1 MKLAQAVILYLLL
14 LISGIVINP
23 AFGAVF
29 TDVSTG
35 TPLSDSAI
43 SCSAAWGDYDNDGD
57 LDIYVTNRE
66 EIPNRLF
73 RNDEG
78 TFVDIAPGTPL
89 AGASDSNFAIWADY
103 DNDGD
108 LDLYLVNY
116 KSPSRLLRNN
126 GDSFADVAPDTPL
139 VGNGVGSCAAWGDY
153 DSDGDLD
160 LYVAR
165 VSDRLKKACQLFRN
179 DNEVFIDIAPGTPL
193 VLMGSSVQ
201 SPIWGDY
208 DNDGD
213 LDLYLAGEGITGHNH
228 LFRNDDSEFVDVT
241 GAIIDRGSK
250 YANGAVWVD
259 YDNDGDLDLHVVRVG
274 VNSLYRNDGGKR
286 FIDVARD
293 VGLAPGPEDE
303 CVSWAD
309 YDNDGDLDA
318 YITSHGD
325 RNRLFR
331 NEGGVFRDIT
341 SVTPFG
347 IRGWNQ
353 GAVWGD
359 YDNDGDLDLYAVGV
373 WMNHLFRNETNNGN
387 YLFVRPLNADG
398 NMTCFGALVR
408 VYHAGTAG
416 LLGMRSIDGG
426 SGHSGQNAYD
436 AHFGLDPD
444 RAYDVEVT
452 FVGGRKIRHNNVIP
466 NALPNHL
473 LIVLNRPEQPDNHH
487 PIAGAESDTMYESG
501 SNGNNDD
508 SELSSK
514 EQSQSKAKVEA
525 AYTNKNE
532 MITFIED
539 QPPAAKIT
547 FPEDGDYIR
556 GTIPIKGTAVDAY
569 FYEYVLLFRGANSR
583 GGEWKNPVID
593 GDLIS
598 GWPTENLKGDYEIRL
613 EVRDFSGNQS
623 TDSVLVHIDD
633 TPPEIFD
640 VFPADRM
647 VISNNSP
654 TIRAVLKDGESG
666 IDENSIV
673 LEVDG
678 QELAHSFDA
687 VDGLLQCKI
696 SRENPLQEGI
706 HSLSIEC
713 KDRTKRD
720 GNLSSVTAV
729 FAVYSKKFEVLYV
742 YSPPEHG
749 YSELKRAESEIWE
762 TLKPGM
768 ALKNEDWVR
777 VPPLS
782 ILKLKQIDGDKPCIV
797 VGCKQ
802 QLVARLLLEANA
814 PATSFPE
821 TKDNL
826 NPEFPNMVKPVPPFE
841 DVPNIGKALWIF
853 NRMCSMKCMEIQ
865 ELSSEIE
872 KVSLPVRC
880 EMKDEGIYLLFDSG
894 ISQAEV
900 GKITVNP
907 MLYPTENSSKTLG
920 LSAKRI
926 ETVWI
931 PLYISSE
938 TSDFVSAWYEGA
950 RIAREL
956 TGR

>member
-1 MKLAQAVILYLLL
+1 
-14 LISGIVINP
+14 
-23 AFGAVF
+23 
-29 TDVSTG
+29 
-35 TPLSDSAI
+35 
-43 SCSAAWGDYDNDGD
+43 
-57 LDIYVTNRE
+57 
-66 EIPNRLF
+66 
-73 RNDEG
+73 
-78 TFVDIAPGTPL
+78 
-89 AGASDSNFAIWADY
+89 
-103 DNDGD
+103 
-108 LDLYLVNY
+108 
-116 KSPSRLLRNN
+116 
-126 GDSFADVAPDTPL
+126 
-139 VGNGVGSCAAWGDY
+139 
-153 DSDGDLD
+153 
-160 LYVAR
+160 
-165 VSDRLKKACQLFRN
+165 
-179 DNEVFIDIAPGTPL
+179 
-193 VLMGSSVQ
+193 
-201 SPIWGDY
+201 
-208 DNDGD
+208 
-213 LDLYLAGEGITGHNH
+213 
-228 LFRNDDSEFVDVT
+228 
-241 GAIIDRGSK
+241 
-250 YANGAVWVD
+250 
-259 YDNDGDLDLHVVRVG
+259 
-274 VNSLYRNDGGKR
+274 
-286 FIDVARD
+286 
-293 VGLAPGPEDE
+293 
-303 CVSWAD
+303 
-309 YDNDGDLDA
+309 
-318 YITSHGD
+318 
-325 RNRLFR
+325 
-331 NEGGVFRDIT
+331 
-341 SVTPFG
+341 
-347 IRGWNQ
+347 
-353 GAVWGD
+353 
-359 YDNDGDLDLYAVGV
+359 
-373 WMNHLFRNETNNGN
+373 
-387 YLFVRPLNADG
+387 
-398 NMTCFGALVR
+398 
-408 VYHAGTAG
+408 
-416 LLGMRSIDGG
+416 MRSIDGG

-666 IDENSIV
+666 IDEDSIV

-678 QELAHSFDA
+678 QELAHSFDPD
-687 VDGLLQCKI
+687 DGLLQCKI
-696 SRENPLQEGI
+696 SRANPLQEGI

-742 YSPPEHG
+742 YSPPEYG

-802 QLVARLLLEANA
+802 QLVAKLLLEANT

-821 TKDNL
+821 AKGNL

-841 DVPNIGKALWIF
+841 DVPNVGKALWIF
-853 NRMCSMKCMEIQ
+853 NRMCSMKNLEIQ

-880 EMKDEGIYLLFDSG
+880 EMKDEGIYLLLDSG

-907 MLYPTENSSKTLG
+907 MLYPTETSSK
-920 LSAKRI
+920 
-926 ETVWI
+926 TVWI

-938 TSDFVSAWYEGA
+938 TPDFVSAWYEGA
-950 RIAREL
+950 RIAREMKIAKNVE
-956 TGR
+956 